1 MLLGKGAERRGGL
14 GDLKKEKV
22 WNSLL
27 GEWENQWDIT
37 WLHWHL
43 SEVYGPELKDHLLE
57 DPTYTV
63 RKKRSKD

>member
-1 MLLGKGAERRGGL
+1 MLLAKGAERGGGL

-27 GEWENQWDIT
+27 GEWENQWDII
-37 WLHWHL
+37 WLHWHS
-43 SEVYGPELKDHLLE
+43 SEVYGHELKDHLLE
-57 DPTYTV
+57 DPAYTV